1 MIFLSAQPDSL
12 YFIWQIELQLFH
24 LRQCG
29 WAKENVHVLISYNP
43 NQGPSEQAKSLV
55 NRFSEYSI
63 FLYTDTRKNRRYA
76 STVRPHIIE
85 KHFES
90 FPSLRKEAIFYIDSD
105 VIFREIPNFSKLLN
119 DEYWY
124 ASDTQ
129 SYMGSNVI
137 INALGYDTFS
147 NMCDIVKISPDL
159 VMKKEKN
166 TGGAQYIIK
175 DIPAWFW
182 PKVEEDSNNLYNYL
196 YELLYVDT
204 NHNFFEKQAFD
215 IWLTEMWVVCWNAM
229 LAKKPFV
236 IHPMLDFCWANQS
249 KELWDRTYMLHY
261 TGGGQG
267 NFFRKTDFLLSTPF
281 YTDLSYISD
290 DSSSAQLKE
299 LITSYR
305 ANLDKERIVMDD
317 MTFVIPICTKS
328 LSSIDN
334 LKYLLKYINAN
345 IMILEV
351 GKSAKINPKA
361 LPNMVIYKHC
371 ININAISNELKDLA
385 NSDITTDYWGIIP
398 SDCILPINQIVEAVN
413 MLRDNSAKVV
423 YPFTTRLK
431 VDVLT
436 KHLFS
441 KILDDTF
448 LVQNI
453 GKLLTLNKAL
463 EICPVFM
470 ESKRLMEFSKETQVE
485 HDVNISRI
493 PGYLFAF

>member
-12 YFIWQIELQLFH
+12 YFIWQVELQLFH
-24 LRQCG
+24 LCQCG

-43 NQGPSEQAKSLV
+43 NRGPSLQAKSLV
-55 NRFSEYSI
+55 ERFVGYQI
-63 FLYTDTRKNRRYA
+63 YLYPDTRKDRRYA

-105 VIFREIPNFSKLLN
+105 VVFREIPDYSKLLD

-124 ASDTQ
+124 ASDTK

-137 INALGYDTFS
+137 INALGYDVFCE
-147 NMCDIVKISPDL
+147 MCGIVKISPEL
-159 VMKKEKN
+159 VMEKEEN

-175 DIPAWFW
+175 NIPAWFW

-196 YELLYVDT
+196 YELLYANTD
-204 NHNFFEKQAFD
+204 HNFFGKQAFD
-215 IWLTEMWVVCWNAM
+215 IWLTEMWVVCWNAI
-229 LAKKPFV
+229 LAEKPFV
-236 IHPMLDFCWANQS
+236 VHPMLDFCWANQT
-249 KELWDRTYMLHY
+249 KEQWYEAYMLHY

-267 NFFRKTDFLLSTPF
+267 NFFRKTDFVLNTPF

-290 DSSSAQLKE
+290 DCSSAQLRE
-299 LITSYR
+299 LVVSYR
-305 ANLDKERIVMDD
+305 SYLDKERILMDD
-317 MTFVIPICTKS
+317 VTFVIPICTER

-345 IMILEV
+345 IVVLEV
-351 GKSAKINPKA
+351 GETAKINLKA
-361 LPNMVIYKHC
+361 LPNTVIYKHC
-371 ININAISNELKDLA
+371 ISINAILGELKDLA
-385 NSDITTDYWGIIP
+385 TLDIATDYWGIIP
-398 SDCILPINQIVEAVN
+398 SDCIFPINQIVEAVN
-413 MLRDNSAKVV
+413 ALRNNSAKIVC
-423 YPFTTRLK
+423 PFNNRLK

-448 LVQNI
+448 LLYNI
-453 GKLLTLNKAL
+453 GKLSDLNKVL
-463 EICPVFM
+463 EIYPFFI
-470 ESKRLMEFSKETQVE
+470 ESKELMDLSKEMQFE
-485 HDVNISRI
+485 HDTNVFQI